1 MFKETMPQPQKT
13 NINIEEEERR
23 KEEIEKRREE
33 LYTGKPLT
41 TESIAVVKPLGK
53 RSLDIEAFQKAQ
65 LDYLKNQEKYL
76 AEHGGKKP
84 ELKDFPMKTEVKTEV
99 KTEEEELALEELK
112 KLKEARAKIQE
123 FKGE

>member
-23 KEEIEKRREE
+23 RKEEIEKQREE

-53 RSLDIEAFQKAQ
+53 RLLDIEAFQKAN
-65 LDYLKNQEKYL
+65 LEYMKNPPEYLKK
-76 AEHGGKKP
+76 HGKKP
-84 ELKDFPMKTEVKTEV
+84 ELKNFPIKTEVKT
-99 KTEEEELALEELK
+99 EEELALEELK